1 MLTGESRKYDLSK
14 GNFGGIKPNHRFS
27 GREHTW
33 GAWEWASRLSYTD
46 LSSGSIQGGNM
57 GIVSTGFNCYLT
69 ARYRLML
76 NGGAAHIRNPS
87 DDNTLYFLQCRL
99 QLEL

>member
-1 MLTGESRKYDLSK
+1 
-14 GNFGGIKPNHRFS
+14 
-27 GREHTW
+27 
-33 GAWEWASRLSYTD
+33 
-46 LSSGSIQGGNM
+46 
-57 GIVSTGFNCYLT
+57 
-69 ARYRLML
+69 ML